1 MVTGMAIK
9 AAPAA
14 ILKGN
19 GHGSKRVPKM
29 NGMMKADE
37 AVPVPIVISHIE
49 YRSHS
54 GPVTP

>member
-1 MVTGMAIK
+1 MSAEEQQKWEEEVADAK
-9 AAPAA
+9 D
-14 ILKGN
+14 L
-19 GHGSKRVPKM
+19 
-29 NGMMKADE
+29 MMKADE

>member
-1 MVTGMAIK
+1 MVTGTAIK

-14 ILKGN
+14 IRTGS
-19 GHGSKRVPKM
+19 GHRSKRVPKM
-29 NGMMKADE
+29 NGMMNADD

-49 YRSHS
+49 KRSQS